1 MESIGK
7 ILEILKYTVPP
18 IRQYGHNHRKLK
30 KNMKNLERILQELNS
45 QKEDIEA
52 TLKLEGD
59 QGKKPRSEV
68 NNWLQ
73 NVQRI
78 NSEAQGIEQEVNKG
92 KYFSRARLGKV
103 VEEKIAEAAEYHQ
116 KGCSFTSLAIDAP
129 PTSGLILP
137 TTTALAGENTRKI
150 MEKIWEDLLG
160 DKVSKIGVWGMGGI
174 GKTTI
179 MRHINN
185 RLQQE
190 TNKFNDVIWVTVSQP
205 LNLIKLQKEIAI
217 ALNQNLPATEN
228 KERRAGML
236 LSVMANVFTSLS

>member
-30 KNMKNLERILQELNS
+30 ENMKNLERVLQELNS

-59 QGKKPRSEV
+59 QGKRPRSEV

-92 KYFSRARLGKV
+92 KYFSRACLDKL
-103 VEEKIAEAAEYHQ
+103 VEEKIAEAEEYHQ

-129 PTSGLILP
+129 PTSGLMLP
-137 TTTALAGENTRKI
+137 TTTALAGENARKI

-160 DKVSKIGVWGMGGI
+160 EKVSKIGVWGMAGI

-190 TNKFNDVIWVTVSQP
+190 TNKFNDVIWVTVLKFLRNCFS
-205 LNLIKLQKEIAI
+205 LTSRAEIQRLCI
-217 ALNQNLPATEN
+217 EN
-228 KERRAGML
+228 K
-236 LSVMANVFTSLS
+236 T